1 MAGDRMTSNPELTRL
16 TATEL
21 RHRLERGEL
30 RAAEVAAAHL
40 DAIAAREEEVQA
52 WTFLDPD
59 HVMLQAKMLD
69 GHRSSGRPLGPL
81 HGIPIGLKDII
92 DTRDMPTCNG
102 TPLDAGR
109 RPQSD
114 AFVAARLREAGAIIM
129 GKTATTELAVMHPCA
144 TRNPLDPARTPGG
157 SSSGSAAAVAASMV
171 PLALGTQTNGSVIR
185 PASFCGVVGYKP
197 SRGMV
202 SRRGV
207 LTQSPTLDSVGVF
220 ARSVGDAALLGDILA
235 VYDEADGAM
244 RPQAK
249 PQLLSGALVKPPLTP
264 VLAFMRTPVWDRA
277 EPTTREAFA
286 ELCGE
291 LGAEIEE
298 VELPPAFNQA
308 HELHR
313 TIMLA
318 DIARNF
324 TRYDERGRDQLSP
337 QLRDMID
344 EGRTMLAVDY
354 TLAQDWV
361 EVLNSALDRIFDRYD
376 AIVTPATTGEA
387 PLGLTTTGD
396 PVFCTIWT
404 YCGVP
409 AITLPLLWGENG
421 LPIGVQLVGRRGNDA
436 RLMRTA
442 NWLMRRLGME
452 ASE

>member
-1 MAGDRMTSNPELTRL
+1 MTANPELTRL
-16 TATEL
+16 AASDL
-21 RHRLERGEL
+21 RHRIARGEV
-30 RAAEVAAAHL
+30 RAVEVAEAHL
-40 DAIAAREEEVQA
+40 EAISAREEEVRA

-59 HVMLQAKMLD
+59 HVMLQARMLD
-69 GHRSSGRPLGPL
+69 SLRSSGRPTGPL
-81 HGIPIGLKDII
+81 HGIPVGLKDII

-109 RPQSD
+109 RPQTD
-114 AFVAARLREAGAIIM
+114 AFTVARLREAGAIVM
-129 GKTATTELAVMHPCA
+129 GKTATTELAVMNPCE
-144 TRNPLDPARTPGG
+144 TRNPHDPGRTPGG

-197 SRGMV
+197 SRGTI

-220 ARSVGDAALLGDILA
+220 ARSVEDAALLADVLA
-235 VYDEADGAM
+235 VYDEADPAM
-244 RPQAK
+244 RPVAR
-249 PQLLSGALVKPPLTP
+249 PQLLDGATATPPLTP
-264 VLAFMRTPVWDRA
+264 VLAFVPSPVWDRA
-277 EPTTREAFA
+277 EPATREAF
-286 ELCGE
+286 GE
-291 LGAEIEE
+291 LRD
-298 VELPPAFNQA
+298 ELNGGFDQIDLPEPFDRA

-324 TRYDERGRDQLSP
+324 ARYAERGRDQLSP
-337 QLRDMID
+337 LLRGMID
-344 EGRTMLAVDY
+344 EGRTLLAVDY

-361 EVLNSALDRIFDRYD
+361 EILNSALDRIFDRYD

-387 PLGLTTTGD
+387 PVGLTTTGD

-409 AITLPLLWGENG
+409 AITLPLLQGENG
-421 LPIGVQLVGRRGNDA
+421 LPIGVQLVGRRGGDA
-436 RLMRTA
+436 RLLRTA
-442 NWLMRRLGME
+442 SWLMRRFGM
-452 ASE
+452 ATPI